1 MESYLCTL
9 FSAEIVEGLISNR
22 TFIDID
28 GQLYFSEASF
38 GFNSMKI
45 KDTSIEKI
53 NDKKY
58 IYYVHLIE
66 TFPDDTDEGKEI
78 YTVQYP
84 QMHGGY
90 LLIFPLLEISTE
102 NNLEGETNYQQNLLT
117 ESFLNWN

>member
-1 MESYLCTL
+1 MYNKAFEAYSWFSTYAGITMASGYSVSIGDGPTYSRVYNDSYKTLKNMESYLCTL

-53 NDKKY
+53 NDNN
-58 IYYVHLIE
+58 
-66 TFPDDTDEGKEI
+66 T
-78 YTVQYP
+78 YT
-84 QMHGGY
+84 MF
-90 LLIFPLLEISTE
+90 I
-102 NNLEGETNYQQNLLT
+102 
-117 ESFLNWN
+117 